1 MMGKGSRLSKSIAL
15 DLGSSNLYWCDAQSE
30 EVVAEANIALV
41 DDKKRRVVEV
51 GDAAASA
58 LGRAEGHHHVVR
70 PIRNGRIEDVSM
82 AERYFSMIFSKI
94 GFGRLRKPDLAVVA
108 PIFCT
113 EAEKRVLAAAMM
125 KAGAGSVI
133 FVDALVA
140 AAVGALLDFQGP
152 RGSMVASVGAQTT
165 FAGVMGLGESLTSSW
180 ELVGGDTVSNA
191 ISSYLRSSYN
201 IVLVDSDLEELK
213 LSLLDLSNP
222 HMELSA
228 RVVGRDAETGG
239 EAEAMISARE
249 IYDASAESAKL
260 IVETILSALTTAP
273 PEISNDLVETG
284 LTLVGRASL
293 TTGLD
298 VVVGQACAI
307 PVVRSVVV
315 ETASVIG
322 AARILNQVSLGD

>member
-1 MMGKGSRLSKSIAL
+1 MGKGSRLSKSIAL

-41 DDKKRRVVEV
+41 DDKKRRIVEV

>member
-1 MMGKGSRLSKSIAL
+1 MGKGSRLSKSIAL

-273 PEISNDLVETG
+273 PEISNDLLETG

-298 VVVGQACAI
+298 VVVGQACEI

>member
-1 MMGKGSRLSKSIAL
+1 MGKGSRLSKSIAL

-58 LGRAEGHHHVVR
+58 VGRAEGHHHVVR

-213 LSLLDLSNP
+213 LSLLDLANP

-293 TTGLD
+293 TSGLD

-307 PVVRSVVV
+307 PVFRSVVV

>member
-1 MMGKGSRLSKSIAL
+1 MGKGSRLSKSIAL

>member
-1 MMGKGSRLSKSIAL
+1 MGKGSRLSKSVAL
-15 DLGSSNLYWCDAQSE
+15 DLGRSNLYWCDAQSE

-41 DDKKRRVVEV
+41 DDKKRRIVEV
-51 GDAAASA
+51 GDSAASA
-58 LGRAEGHHHVVR
+58 VGRAEGHHHVVR
-70 PIRNGRIEDVSM
+70 PIRNGRVEDVSM
-82 AERYFSMIFSKI
+82 AERYFSMIFSKM
-94 GFGRLRKPDLAVVA
+94 GFGRFRKPDLGVVA

-113 EAEKRVLAAAMM
+113 AAEKRVLASAMM

-165 FAGVMGLGESLTSSW
+165 FAGVMSLGESLTSSW

-191 ISSYLRSSYN
+191 ISAYLRANYN

-213 LSLLDLSNP
+213 LSLLDLSDP
-222 HMELSA
+222 HLELSA

-239 EAEAMISARE
+239 EAEATISARE

-260 IVETILSALTTAP
+260 IVETILSALTAAP

-293 TTGLD
+293 TSGLD
-298 VVVGQACAI
+298 VVVRDACAI
-307 PVVRSVVV
+307 PVTRSVVV

-322 AARILNQVSLGD
+322 AARILNQVPVGD

>member
-1 MMGKGSRLSKSIAL
+1 MGKGSRLSKSIAL

-41 DDKKRRVVEV
+41 DDKKRRIVEV

-82 AERYFSMIFSKI
+82 AERYFSMIFSKM

-113 EAEKRVLAAAMM
+113 AAEKRVLASAMM

-180 ELVGGDTVSNA
+180 ELVGGDTVSNS
-191 ISSYLRSSYN
+191 ISTYLRSSYN

-213 LSLLDLSNP
+213 LSLLDLSDP
-222 HMELSA
+222 HLELSA

-239 EAEAMISARE
+239 EAEATISARE

-307 PVVRSVVV
+307 PVARSVVV

-322 AARILNQVSLGD
+322 AARILNQVPAGN